1 MSKSEEML
9 RLERDL
15 NEQPEL
21 REKLEAETKRI
32 AEAGEAESDGE
43 VMVRATTALGYTITL
58 EELERSN
65 ADLEKLDDEEL
76 NAAGGSWSDQ
86 KDEKGH
92 DGACLTAW
100 HCYAATLHTETES
113 KSVSCWKNYLCFYA
127 YHEETRKSPKERI
140 PRR

>member
-76 NAAGGSWSDQ
+76 NAAGGSWSE
-86 KDEKGH
+86 DEKGH
-92 DGACLTAW
+92 DSACLAAW
-100 HCYAATLHTETES
+100 HCYAATLHSDTES

>member
-100 HCYAATLHTETES
+100 HC
-113 KSVSCWKNYLCFYA
+113 
-127 YHEETRKSPKERI
+127 
-140 PRR
+140 